1 MEKHFNENYMESHK
15 HPKALFKGMIEGFNI
30 DIIGTTPKEF
40 NLKGTLKI
48 HGKSN
53 KINTIAILQKTKDG
67 LKITADFIVN
77 SKDFNIKIPEI
88 LSMKVAETVNVK
100 TLFLFNKP
108 ILANN
113 P

>member
-1 MEKHFNENYMESHK
+1 M
-15 HPKALFKGMIEGFNI
+15 LFK
-30 DIIGTTPKEF
+30 
-40 NLKGTLKI
+40 
-48 HGKSN
+48 
-53 KINTIAILQKTKDG
+53 KTKYG